1 MISMSRPP
9 VSDPG
14 RTGASSAGAPVAG
27 ASGAAAVVSVGDD
40 ELLTGEAV
48 ALDVRPTGF
57 LLRSAGGAIDWL
69 VFTLPL
75 IAVLTWY
82 GQLLPALPIDQAL
95 ATALVTATTVFFWV
109 VAPIVVEVLTRGRS
123 LGRLAVGSRIVRDD
137 GGAAGLRHAIIRGLL
152 GYVEI
157 FVSFGSIAFIVSLL
171 NRRSKRLGDLI
182 AGTYSQHE
190 RVPHPMPHGYA
201 MPPELFAWAQI
212 ADVAKLPDRLSRRIA
227 AHLASAPRTDPRIR
241 ARLSFE
247 LAAEASRFVS
257 PLPDVDPFVFLVG
270 VAVMRRDRDYAAL
283 LGERRRLE
291 RLQPALRSLPHG
303 FPDR

>member
-1 MISMSRPP
+1 MIAMSQPP
-9 VSDPG
+9 VSG
-14 RTGASSAGAPVAG
+14 SAAVAG
-27 ASGAAAVVSVGDD
+27 GSVPASVTSTVGLGDD

-57 LLRSAGGAIDWL
+57 LLRSAGGAIDWA
-69 VFTLPL
+69 VYTAPL
-75 IAVLTWY
+75 IAVFIWY
-82 GQLLPALPIDQAL
+82 GNLLPTLPIDQAL
-95 ATALVTATTVFFWV
+95 VAALVTSTTVFFWV
-109 VAPIVVEVLTRGRS
+109 VAPTVVEVVTRGRS

-137 GGAAGLRHAIIRGLL
+137 GGAAGVRHAVIRGLL

-157 FVSFGSIAFIVSLL
+157 FISFGSVAFIVSLL

-190 RVPHPMPHGYA
+190 RVPRPVAHGYT
-201 MPPELFAWAQI
+201 MPPELYGWAQI

-227 AHLASAPRTDPRIR
+227 AHLASAPRTDPAIR

-247 LAAEASRFVS
+247 LAAEASRYVS
-257 PLPDVDPFVFLVG
+257 PLPDVDPAAFLIG

-283 LGERRRLE
+283 QTERRVLE
-291 RLQPALRSLPHG
+291 RLQPALRGLPHG

>member
-1 MISMSRPP
+1 MSRPP
-9 VSDPG
+9 VSDPS
-14 RTGASSAGAPVAG
+14 RTGASPFGASGAGTG

-69 VFTLPL
+69 TFTVPMLAVF
-75 IAVLTWY
+75 VWY
-82 GQLLPALPIDQAL
+82 GQVLPTLPIDQAL

-109 VAPIVVEVLTRGRS
+109 IAPIVVEVLTRGRS

-137 GGAAGLRHAIIRGLL
+137 GGAAGVRHAIIRGLL

-182 AGTYSQHE
+182 AGTYSQNE
-190 RVPHPMPHGYA
+190 RVPRPMPHGYA
-201 MPPELFAWAQI
+201 MPPELFPWAQI

-227 AHLASAPRTDPRIR
+227 AHLASAPRADPAIR

-257 PLPDVDPFVFLVG
+257 PLPDVDPFVFLIG
-270 VAVMRRDRDYAAL
+270 VAVMRRDRDYTAL

-291 RLQPALRSLPHG
+291 RLQPALRGLPHG